1 MKLSKNQ
8 SGVGVVWAWFWGLST
23 VMVKNIGGAKGDVW
37 LMSYF
42 SKLDQHT

>member
-8 SGVGVVWAWFWGLST
+8 SGFGGGLG
-23 VMVKNIGGAKGDVW
+23 MVLGPQRFDGEKHWGAKRDVW
-37 LMSYF
+37 LVSYF